1 VTTRERNLAA
11 KRRAAAAAQ
20 QKREH
25 RDGERRG
32 ERHAPTTTARAS
44 AGRPRDTIAATYA
57 KLRDLIVCG
66 RLAPGTRIIE
76 ADIAAR
82 LGVSRTPVR
91 SALHRL
97 QQEGYVN
104 ELEGGRRARL
114 MVTPLTRHDASE
126 LLHLMGQLDGLAGV
140 EAARLP
146 AAERRPLADE
156 MSAINARLAALQVA
170 ERPDPN
176 DFHDLDG
183 AFHDAYVDAAAGPR
197 LRALRTSIRPQT
209 DRYVRVYVTAMSG
222 DIGVSVEEHE
232 RIIRAVAAGDAARAQ
247 KAIEDNWR
255 NAASRLAS
263 VIETLGERGSW

>member
-1 VTTRERNLAA
+1 MTTAPRGQTKSTPRAT
-11 KRRAAAAAQ
+11 KRRP
-20 QKREH
+20 RS
-25 RDGERRG
+25 
-32 ERHAPTTTARAS
+32 T
-44 AGRPRDTIAATYA
+44 RPRDTIATTYA
-57 KLRDLIVCG
+57 KLRDLIVVG

-76 ADIAAR
+76 ADIATR

-114 MVTPLTRHDASE
+114 MVTPLTRQDATE
-126 LLHLMGQLDGLAGV
+126 LLHLMGQLDGLAGR

-146 AAERRPLADE
+146 EAERRRLAEE
-156 MSAINARLAALQVA
+156 MAAINHRLAAQQVA

-176 DFHDLDG
+176 AFHDLDN
-183 AFHDAYVDAAAGPR
+183 AFHDAYVEAAAGPR

-209 DRYVRVYVTAMSG
+209 DRYVRVYVSTMAG
-222 DIGVSVEEHE
+222 EIGVSVEEHE
-232 RIIRAVAAGDAARAQ
+232 RIVRAIEAGDAPTAQ
-247 KAIEDNWR
+247 QTIEDNWR
-255 NAASRLAS
+255 NAAGRLAS

>member
-1 VTTRERNLAA
+1 VEVKA
-11 KRRAAAAAQ
+11 RAQA
-20 QKREH
+20 
-25 RDGERRG
+25 GRRG
-32 ERHAPTTTARAS
+32 TTKAPAATRPTTPRGARP
-44 AGRPRDTIAATYA
+44 GDTISATYA
-57 KLRDLIVCG
+57 KLRALIVEG
-66 RLAPGTRIIE
+66 KLAPGTRIIE

-114 MVTPLTRHDASE
+114 MVTPLTRHDAAE
-126 LLHLMGQLDGLAGV
+126 LLHLMGQLDGLAGF

-146 AAERRPLADE
+146 EGERRRLAEE
-156 MSAINARLAALQVA
+156 MTAINARLESLQTT

-176 DFHDLDG
+176 AFHDLDG

-209 DRYVRVYVTAMSG
+209 DRYVRVYVTAMTG
-222 DIGVSVEEHE
+222 EIGVSVEEHQ
-232 RIIRAVAAGDAARAQ
+232 RIIGAIVAGEAALAQ
-247 KAIEDNWR
+247 QSIEDNWR
-255 NAASRLAS
+255 NASLRLGS
-263 VIETLGERGSW
+263 VIERLGERGSW

>member
-1 VTTRERNLAA
+1 VEVRA
-11 KRRAAAAAQ
+11 KRSTRARNPRGDSA
-20 QKREH
+20 RPRPSRR
-25 RDGERRG
+25 RDR
-32 ERHAPTTTARAS
+32 PP
-44 AGRPRDTIAATYA
+44 RPRDTISTTYA
-57 KLRDLIVCG
+57 KLRELIVLG

-114 MVTPLTRHDASE
+114 MVTPLTRHDATE
-126 LLHLMGQLDGLAGV
+126 LLFLMGQLDGLAGV

-146 AAERRPLADE
+146 APERHRLADE
-156 MSAINARLAALQVA
+156 MTEINQRLADLKHA

-176 DFHDLDG
+176 AFHDLDK
-183 AFHDAYVDAAAGPR
+183 AFHDAYVEAAAGPR

-209 DRYVRVYVTAMSG
+209 DRYVRVYVSALAG
-222 DIGVSVEEHE
+222 EIGISVEEHE
-232 RIIRAVAAGDAARAQ
+232 RIIRAIAAGEVSSAQ
-247 KAIEDNWR
+247 QTIEDNWR
-255 NAASRLAS
+255 NAADRLGS

>member
-1 VTTRERNLAA
+1 VEVTTAKPRARPT
-11 KRRAAAAAQ
+11 KRRP
-20 QKREH
+20 RPE
-25 RDGERRG
+25 
-32 ERHAPTTTARAS
+32 
-44 AGRPRDTIAATYA
+44 RPRDTISTTYA
-57 KLRDLIVCG
+57 KLRELIVAG

-114 MVTPLTRHDASE
+114 MVTPLTRHDATE
-126 LLHLMGQLDGLAGV
+126 LLHLMGQLDGLAGR
-140 EAARLP
+140 EAAHLP
-146 AAERRPLADE
+146 AADRQRLADE
-156 MSAINARLAALQVA
+156 MSAINHRLAELQA
-170 ERPDPN
+170 APRPDPN

-183 AFHDAYVDAAAGPR
+183 AFHDAYVEAAAGPR
-197 LRALRTSIRPQT
+197 LRSLRTSIRPQT
-209 DRYVRVYVTAMSG
+209 DRYVRVYVSAMAG
-222 DIGVSVEEHE
+222 EIGVSVEEHE
-232 RIIRAVAAGDAARAQ
+232 RIVRAIAAGDAPRAQ
-247 KAIEDNWR
+247 QTIEDNWR